1 MFCVYETCINLLV
14 WECDP
19 SYEDLCQFW
28 GTTCYFAA
36 GLLARMFDWRRKK
49 DQGSNHMR
57 NSMLRNEL

>member
-36 GLLARMFDWRRKK
+36 GLLALVFDWRMKK
-49 DQGSNHMR
+49 D
-57 NSMLRNEL
+57 